1 MSELLVSTHEEV
13 EYGDVAG
20 QDMATPAPELS
31 RRNLFRLALG
41 LASGAAL
48 LAACSEGG
56 SDERPEAGTPSEPV
70 QATSDPEVK
79 KSRQYPLHTE
89 IMATVFHIGEEA
101 SAANANISNIPTS
114 WDKNSVQRFGG
125 VDDPSRRL
133 KDGGPVGFKPKH
145 NTYYF
150 ALPAN
155 EFDENEPIEGAH
167 EASPWAD
174 ETIDEG
180 ESLFKGRWIEVER
193 GGTSIYAQWVD
204 CGPSDDPNGI
214 RDYEYV
220 FGDDDARPKNTF
232 GLKAG
237 LDLSPAAANALGF
250 GIEEGGA
257 KVSWRFVEPAD
268 VPDGPWKDYPPIDNQ
283 TFWS

>member
-1 MSELLVSTHEEV
+1 MHEEIG
-13 EYGDVAG
+13 YGDAAN
-20 QDMATPAPELS
+20 QAIAAPATELP
-31 RRNLFRLALG
+31 RRSLFRLVAG
-41 LASGAAL
+41 LAGGAAL
-48 LAACSEGG
+48 LS
-56 SDERPEAGTPSEPV
+56 V
-70 QATSDPEVK
+70 QATSDPEAEK
-79 KSRQYPLHTE
+79 GKEYPLHTE
-89 IMATVFHIGEEA
+89 IMATVFYLGEEA

-114 WDKNSVQRFGG
+114 WDENSVQRFGG
-125 VDDPSRRL
+125 VDDPSRRS

-150 ALPAN
+150 ALPAD
-155 EFDENEPIEGAH
+155 EFDKNGPIVGAH

-174 ETIDEG
+174 EATGEG
-180 ESLFKGRWIEVER
+180 KSLFKGRWIEVEKD
-193 GGTSIYAQWVD
+193 GAKVYAQWVD

-220 FGDDDARPKNTF
+220 FGDDDARPKNAF

-257 KVSWRFVEPAD
+257 NVSWRFVEADD
-268 VPDGPWKDYPPIDNQ
+268 VPNGPWKDYPPIDNQ
-283 TFWS
+283 THWG